1 MHSAESEV
9 KAEGVGDGYG
19 WFPLHPAA
27 VQLDLSSRGLQVLPG
42 SLQFMVGLTTL
53 KLDDNALSGL
63 PVWLKHLTSLRQLSL
78 CSNLFS
84 EIPQVLPHV

>member
-1 MHSAESEV
+1 
-9 KAEGVGDGYG
+9 
-19 WFPLHPAA
+19 
-27 VQLDLSSRGLQVLPG
+27 
-42 SLQFMVGLTTL
+42 MVGLTTL